1 MYRNATDF
9 CVLILM
15 KFIIKKKKEERAQI
29 NILNNIKGEVTMG
42 STEIQR
48 IIRDYYKKSYA
59 NKMNNLG

>member
-1 MYRNATDF
+1 
-9 CVLILM
+9 M